1 MTRELVG
8 ASVGARLEELS
19 ERPAVPRGGLGG
31 GPAHEGPTAVP
42 SAHCHDHHHDHTH
55 KLPDLDRP
63 LSRKGLAGLAIAG
76 GILPSPTALVVL
88 VSTVSAHRA
97 AFGLSLIVAF
107 SVGLAG
113 ALVAVGILA
122 LRAREAVSRRL
133 SGRFLRWVS
142 LASAAVIVG
151 VGVFLVAKGAIQ
163 L

>member
-1 MTRELVG
+1 
-8 ASVGARLEELS
+8 
-19 ERPAVPRGGLGG
+19 PPRGTPGRPHDPFGVAANG
-31 GPAHEGPTAVP
+31 HPHN
-42 SAHCHDHHHDHTH
+42 HDHDHGRGH
-55 KLPDLDRP
+55 GHSHELPDLDRP
-63 LSRKGLAGLAIAG
+63 LSRKSLAGLAVAG

-97 AFGLSLIVAF
+97 GFGLSLIVAF

-133 SGRFLRWVS
+133 SGTFLRWVS

-151 VGVFLVAKGAIQ
+151 VGVFLAAKGAIQ

>member
-1 MTRELVG
+1 M
-8 ASVGARLEELS
+8 
-19 ERPAVPRGGLGG
+19 
-31 GPAHEGPTAVP
+31 
-42 SAHCHDHHHDHTH
+42 
-55 KLPDLDRP
+55 
-63 LSRKGLAGLAIAG
+63 AGLAIAG